1 MRSEGERIRLGL
13 TSGGQK
19 LEELEAARAA
29 QIAIENESGIVPVEF
44 RVLVKPSDVDVDPAL
59 ARAKAAGLKLP
70 PDVLERELMAQI
82 VAELVAVGG
91 NAFED
96 WKPPIPKVGDTVL
109 IAKYAGITVKG
120 ADEVEY
126 RMLHDKDISGVITKP
141 GVSRGI

>member
-1 MRSEGERIRLGL
+1 MSEN
-13 TSGGQK
+13 
-19 LEELEAARAA
+19 A
-29 QIAIENESGIVPVEF
+29 SGIQPVEF

-82 VAELVAVGG
+82 IGELVAVGG

-96 WKPPIPKVGDTVL
+96 WKGAIPKVGDTVL
-109 IAKYAGITVKG
+109 ISKYSGITLKG

-126 RMLHDKDISGVITKP
+126 RMLNDKDISGVITKP